1 MSFENELVVRV
12 DSIIFLQIIKN
23 SFDQK
28 SFFFVRYSIGEG
40 LQLNNRISI
49 FSFKKCK

>member
-28 SFFFVRYSIGEG
+28 YFFSAI
-40 LQLNNRISI
+40 
-49 FSFKKCK
+49 